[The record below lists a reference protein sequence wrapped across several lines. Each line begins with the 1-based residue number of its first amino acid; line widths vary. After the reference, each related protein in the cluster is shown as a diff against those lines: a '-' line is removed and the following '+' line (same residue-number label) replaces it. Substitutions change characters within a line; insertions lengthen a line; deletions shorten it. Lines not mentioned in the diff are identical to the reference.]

1 MNATRRSIQRRRSG
15 LREGAEL
22 LANGEGLDPQDR
34 ESDRAHRF
42 VRVPFLTVAA
52 YIARAHSANEASAK
66 KNACR
71 ASRAA
76 ISYSGMGP
84 DFRVLIGKARKK
96 AAAYYHLYHESI
108 PVLQLVRSV
117 AAVMQEFTQVRLSWV
132 LVCVILVKNFVGFRV

>member
-1 MNATRRSIQRRRSG
+1 M
-15 LREGAEL
+15 
-22 LANGEGLDPQDR
+22 
-34 ESDRAHRF
+34 
-42 VRVPFLTVAA
+42 RVPFLTVAA